1 MPKDP
6 AFLFYPN
13 DFMSGTQF
21 FTDEQVGKYI
31 RLLIAQHQIGHLEEK
46 HMLQICKTYDKD
58 IFFKFVKDINGK
70 FYNERLDYEIY
81 KRKKYTE
88 SRSKNRTSKKNISST
103 YEKHMENENR
113 IILFNTQ
120 EEEKKEGGLGE
131 TKKFLADEM
140 LKIFFSKN
148 PTDLPNDFDDKKN
161 CWSVAQ
167 KIEKAKGWELQSSL
181 NGKFEDCLTE
191 WSKIL
196 DFVAADEFFKKFSLK
211 NLDSQFSAIW
221 KNYSQKKSSKIGV
234 DDTTIRG
241 VEFLENFTKV
251 RMSDGSVQEL
261 GRNQSEMAKFNEISP
276 NYIWK
281 GLPKN

>member
-70 FYNERLDYEIY
+70 FYNERLDYEID

-196 DFVAADEFFKKFSLK
+196 WRRMNFSK
-211 NLDSQFSAIW
+211 NF
-221 KNYSQKKSSKIGV
+221 
-234 DDTTIRG
+234 
-241 VEFLENFTKV
+241 
-251 RMSDGSVQEL
+251 
-261 GRNQSEMAKFNEISP
+261 P
-276 NYIWK
+276 
-281 GLPKN
+281 

>member
-70 FYNERLDYEIY
+70 FYNERLDYEID

-120 EEEKKEGGLGE
+120 EEEEKEGGLGE

>member
-120 EEEKKEGGLGE
+120 EEEEKEGGLGE